1 MAGLRTGELEEAVAA
16 LSRRPAPAP
25 GAMLALQ
32 LGDRAGAVELL
43 RRALEQAA
51 RPVVKCYWFDLYAM
65 SAEVALA
72 LWLDRRGRGEG
83 DAGPWRAMAAQA
95 VGHLGRYARVFP
107 IGRPRALLHQGLVAW
122 TDGRAGRARRD
133 WRAALAAAER
143 LGMRYEQAL
152 ALDILGRHGEPGQRP
167 AARER
172 ARALFERLGVQDLTS
187 PEALAAKLA
196 GPRPSTPH
204 AVNRLRMTAR
214 TLRARYR
221 GRGDPPGWRTAKTT
235 LAAVLAYL
243 LAVWLLGDQVPPLL
257 APLTALL
264 VAQLTIFE
272 TVKSGIERVGSV
284 VAGVLVAVG
293 LSHFVGLTWWSL
305 GIVIFA
311 ALTIGTILRLG
322 DHTLEVPISAM
333 LVLAVAGQTGTAALS
348 RVVETLI
355 GAVTGVVVSFVLRP
369 PVYVQPA
376 GDAIGALAA
385 EMAELLSSMGEELTE
400 GWSSEQ
406 ARNWED
412 RARELDRPLRA
423 ARVAL
428 ARGEESLRLNPRQRR
443 VREGASSLRAA
454 LAALEHA
461 AVQVRALTL
470 DLADLAEAVEATDQ
484 AEPELLIA
492 LGRLLVE
499 LGAGVAAFGQLVAP
513 EVAGPPREVVPL
525 HIALEI
531 ARTHRDV
538 LAELMLVD
546 ARAGPGAVAHPGQP
560 AGQRRPAAARDR
572 PGAGAGRP
580 ARPSSLT
587 CDTTGGGSHLGR
599 PGRSG
604 WMDVHLITD
613 AGVSQCGVEDLP
625 DLLERRE
632 GLVWVDIP
640 RVDRRGRPG
649 AGRGVRVPP
658 AGHPGLRE
666 PQPRPQGAR
675 LPRPCVHRPAL
686 ARAGQG
692 RPRPPPGARPVRR
705 PRLPGHR
712 ARARTACP
720 ASPPRTRAPCR

>member
-1 MAGLRTGELEEAVAA
+1 
-16 LSRRPAPAP
+16 
-25 GAMLALQ
+25 
-32 LGDRAGAVELL
+32 
-43 RRALEQAA
+43 
-51 RPVVKCYWFDLYAM
+51 
-65 SAEVALA
+65 
-72 LWLDRRGRGEG
+72 
-83 DAGPWRAMAAQA
+83 
-95 VGHLGRYARVFP
+95 
-107 IGRPRALLHQGLVAW
+107 
-122 TDGRAGRARRD
+122 
-133 WRAALAAAER
+133 
-143 LGMRYEQAL
+143 
-152 ALDILGRHGEPGQRP
+152 
-167 AARER
+167 
-172 ARALFERLGVQDLTS
+172 
-187 PEALAAKLA
+187 
-196 GPRPSTPH
+196 
-204 AVNRLRMTAR
+204 MTVH

-221 GRGDPPGWRTAKTT
+221 GHGDPPGWRTAKTT

-243 LAVWLLGDQVPPLL
+243 LAVWLLGDEVPPLL

-333 LVLAVAGQTGTAALS
+333 LVLAVAGQTRPAARS
-348 RVVETLI
+348 RVRGTLI
-355 GAVTGVVVSFVLRP
+355 GAGTRGVVSFKLRP

-376 GDAIGALAA
+376 GDAVGALAT

-406 ARNWED
+406 ARKWED
-412 RARELDRPLRA
+412 RARDLDRPLRA

-428 ARGEESLRLNPRQRR
+428 VRGEESLRLNPRQRR

-461 AVQVRALTL
+461 AVQVRGITL
-470 DLADLAEAVEATDQ
+470 DLADLAEAVEATGQ

-546 ARAGPGAVAHPGQP
+546 ARADLELWHIQGSLLANV
-560 AGQRRPAAARDR
+560 DR
-572 PGAGAGRP
+572 LLREI
-580 ARPSSLT
+580 
-587 CDTTGGGSHLGR
+587 D
-599 PGRSG
+599 
-604 WMDVHLITD
+604 
-613 AGVSQCGVEDLP
+613 
-625 DLLERRE
+625 LER
-632 GLVWVDIP
+632 GPDA
-640 RVDRRGRPG
+640 RR
-649 AGRGVRVPP
+649 
-658 AGHPGLRE
+658 
-666 PQPRPQGAR
+666 
-675 LPRPCVHRPAL
+675 
-686 ARAGQG
+686 
-692 RPRPPPGARPVRR
+692 VRR
-705 PRLPGHR
+705 R
-712 ARARTACP
+712 
-720 ASPPRTRAPCR
+720 